1 MRRLVTG
8 GMALAVVCGSLIP
21 SAASAA
27 GATATAA
34 GATATALA
42 AATGIWSNAQQVSG
56 VAALNVGG
64 AAKVSSVACPAAGE
78 CTALG
83 YYSTNG
89 SFNRLFVVSE
99 NHGTWGE
106 AEPVPG
112 LAGIDSS
119 GVLAC
124 PSAGN
129 CAIAGTYS
137 AGSYTLPFVV
147 DETNGVWSTIITI
160 ATPYTSTTLTGTGLT
175 SLSCTSAGNCV
186 AAGGYVDLNAEQAL
200 VVTETNGVWG
210 AGIQVP
216 GITALSVINEA
227 SQIESLSCSGPGDC
241 AAGGM
246 YFANSL
252 DAQPFVVSETN
263 GTWNNAE
270 RVPGLS
276 VVDSAYWSDVVTTS
290 CGSAGHCTAGG
301 FTMPSYA
308 STQGFV
314 VSETNGAWSTVI
326 GISGMTAVT
335 ALSCTSAS
343 NCTAAGGTGI
353 DLSPLAEVARET
365 NGTWGAATEL
375 PGVSTLAGSGV
386 SGALALSCTSAGY
399 CATGG
404 DYSNSGVTQA
414 LVANEAGGSWHDA
427 QAVPGAPSLNAGGSA
442 QVDAVSCA
450 TAEYCAAGGYYTDKS
465 GAKQAFLVN
474 ETPAVAAT
482 ATTASLSAASVSY
495 GREQA
500 ERVSVA
506 VTARHGT
513 PAGSVAVKSG
523 RVTVC
528 VARLAGGNGSCTVP
542 ATESGAGRV
551 TLTATYGGAAGFASS
566 TSSARTFTVTRASS
580 TTSLT
585 VSASRLT
592 YGHEQAGHLT
602 VRVTPRYRGTPTGT
616 VTIKA
621 DGTLICTITLASG
634 RGSCALTAKQ
644 LRAGAYTLI
653 ASYGADRNFTASAS
667 GKTTLTV
674 LK

>member
-8 GMALAVVCGSLIP
+8 GVALAVVCGSLIA
-21 SAASAA
+21 SAASAD
-27 GATATAA
+27 GATATAS
-34 GATATALA
+34 A
-42 AATGIWSNAQQVSG
+42 AATGAWGNAQQVSG

-99 NHGTWGE
+99 SHGTWGK

-112 LAGIDSS
+112 LAGTDSS

-124 PSAGN
+124 PSAGK

-137 AGSYTLPFVV
+137 NGSSSSAFVV
-147 DETNGVWSTIITI
+147 SQTNGVWGTIITI
-160 ATPYTSTTLTGTGLT
+160 ATPYTSLTLSGTGLT

-186 AAGGYVDLNAEQAL
+186 AGGGYVDGDAEQAL
-200 VVTETNGVWG
+200 VATETRGVWG

-216 GITALSVINEA
+216 GITALAVINEA
-227 SQIESLSCSGPGDC
+227 SQIESLSCSAPGDC
-241 AAGGM
+241 AAGGI

-263 GTWNNAE
+263 GTWNDAE

-276 VVDSAYWSDVVTTS
+276 VADSAYWSDVVTTS
-290 CGSAGHCTAGG
+290 CGAAGHCTAGG
-301 FTMPSYA
+301 FTMPGATSA
-308 STQGFV
+308 LGFV
-314 VSETNGAWSTVI
+314 VAETNGAWSTVTEI
-326 GISGMTAVT
+326 PGMTTVT

-343 NCTAAGGTGI
+343 SCTAAGGTGL
-353 DLSPLAEVARET
+353 DGSPQAQVARET
-365 NGTWGAATEL
+365 NGTWSDATAL
-375 PGVSTLAGSGV
+375 PGVSALGDSGG
-386 SGALALSCTSAGY
+386 SGALALSCASAGY

-404 DYSNSGVTQA
+404 DYSRSGVTQA
-414 LVANEAGGSWHDA
+414 LVADEAGGSWHDA
-427 QAVPGAPSLNAGGSA
+427 RAVPGAASLNAGGSA
-442 QVDAVSCA
+442 QVDTVSCA
-450 TAEYCAAGGYYTDKS
+450 TADYCAAGGYYTDKS
-465 GAKQAFLVN
+465 GAKQAFLVD
-474 ETPAVAAT
+474 ETSAVAAT

-500 ERVSVA
+500 ERISVA
-506 VTARHGT
+506 VTARLGT
-513 PAGSVAVKSG
+513 PSGSVAVKSG
-523 RVTVC
+523 RITVC
-528 VARLAGGNGSCTVP
+528 VARLAGGKGSCTVP

-551 TLTATYGGAAGFASS
+551 TLTAAYGGAAGFAAS

-580 TTSLT
+580 KTSLT
-585 VSASRLT
+585 LSAARLT
-592 YGHEQAGHLT
+592 YGHEQAGRLT
-602 VRVTPRYRGTPTGT
+602 VRVTPRYAGTPTGK
-616 VTIKA
+616 VAIKA

-644 LRAGAYTLI
+644 LRAGSYTLI